1 MEKKAKLPV
10 GIENFE
16 KLRTENFYYVDK
28 TGLIKELLDNWGE
41 VNLFTRPG
49 RFGKSLNM
57 NMLRYFFEYG
67 CRAEIFD
74 GLEISKEKSYCEKY
88 MGKFPVISITLKGVD
103 ARDFE
108 GAKDM
113 LRSIIGDE
121 AMRFQFL
128 LESGKLTDEEKE
140 RYQRLIAI
148 DPNGQRQFAMSD
160 NALTD
165 SLRTLCRLLC
175 KHYGQKVILLI
186 DEYDVPLDK
195 AQQSGCYDEMVSLI
209 RGLFGQAL
217 KTNDS
222 LYFAVL
228 TGCLR
233 IAKESIFT
241 GLNNFNIFSVTDVFL
256 AIILALLT
264 KKLPQCRN
272 TMGWLINLTSLKT
285 GMMDID
291 LGCRMSIVH
300 GMSSTIAE
308 NCGLTGKLIQ
318 GLFGLIPAATTAAAV
333 EAQFGAYLRRTISIW
348 DTAVRKNRKENFYH
362 GILLGL
368 LGHREDWIVTS
379 NAESGD
385 GYSDILVEL
394 AEEGIGIV
402 TEVKYAEEGL
412 LEAACTEALVQ
423 IARMDYDA
431 RLRQD
436 GMDTIIRYR
445 KGHCSCP
452 GGHQSG
458 APHTGFWVSW
468 GNGTCAC
475 WRPPCPPTACSALPL

>member
-41 VNLFTRPG
+41 VNLFTRPR

-74 GLEISKEKSYCEKY
+74 GLEISKEKAYCEKY

-128 LESGKLTDEEKE
+128 LG
-140 RYQRLIAI
+140 
-148 DPNGQRQFAMSD
+148 MSD
-160 NALTD
+160 VYCPWDVINYCRE
-165 SLRTLCRLLC
+165 LRFDREAYPRAFWINT
-175 KHYGQKVILLI
+175 
-186 DEYDVPLDK
+186 
-195 AQQSGCYDEMVSLI
+195 SG
-209 RGLFGQAL
+209 
-217 KTNDS
+217 NDS
-222 LYFAVL
+222 CCGGGAVW
-228 TGCLR
+228 R
-233 IAKESIFT
+233 
-241 GLNNFNIFSVTDVFL
+241 
-256 AIILALLT
+256 ILAQDNQYLGYCR
-264 KKLPQCRN
+264 KKEQKREFLP
-272 TMGWLINLTSLKT
+272 S
-285 GMMDID
+285 
-291 LGCRMSIVH
+291 
-300 GMSSTIAE
+300 
-308 NCGLTGKLIQ
+308 
-318 GLFGLIPAATTAAAV
+318 
-333 EAQFGAYLRRTISIW
+333 
-348 DTAVRKNRKENFYH
+348 
-362 GILLGL
+362 ILLGL

-431 RLRQD
+431 WLRQD

-445 KGHCSCP
+445 KGRCL
-452 GGHQSG
+452 
-458 APHTGFWVSW
+458 SW
-468 GNGTCAC
+468 GTSIGSSLYWLLSFLGEWHLRLLAASMSPNSMFGSASMNSAG
-475 WRPPCPPTACSALPL
+475 CP